1 VRIALVSTYDLG
13 RQPFG
18 LASPA
23 AWLRAAGFTVAC
35 HDLSREPKGE
45 AALADADLVAFHLPM
60 HTATRMALAVARRLR
75 EARSDLPLLFYG
87 LYAPLCA
94 ETLDQLA
101 NPLAVIGGE
110 VEQALVEAAKR
121 LADGKE
127 APPPRTILERLTLL
141 TPDRSDLPPLSRY
154 TALRLPDGTARV
166 VGYTEASRGCKHH
179 CRHCPVVPVYRGR
192 VRLVDPAVVAADIA
206 QQVAAGAQHITF
218 GDPDFLNVPDHALA
232 VARRLAAA
240 HPGLTFDATIK
251 VSHLLAH
258 EETVA
263 ELGTLGCLFITSA
276 FESFEEGIL
285 DRLAKHHTAA
295 DLARA
300 VAVCNR
306 TGVAITPTFVP
317 FTPWTTLDGV
327 VALFEQV
334 AALDLVAA
342 VAPVQYTLRLL
353 LPPGSLLLDNPDCVR
368 LSGPLDPDALV
379 HPWRHPEPAID
390 ALQRQL
396 TEAVVAGQRAG
407 FPRALLYDRLRAQV
421 WEAAGRGVAEPVRTA
436 RTAVPFLE
444 EPWFC

>member
-1 VRIALVSTYDLG
+1 MRVALCSTYDLG

-45 AALADADLVAFHLPM
+45 AALADADLVGFHLPM

-75 EARSDLPLLFYG
+75 AARPDLPLLFYG

-94 ETLDQLA
+94 ETLDQLT
-101 NPLAVIGGE
+101 NPVVVIGGE
-110 VEQALVEAAKR
+110 VEQALVEAVTE

-127 APPPRTILERLTLL
+127 APPPCTVLERLTLL

-192 VRLVDPAVVAADIA
+192 VRLIDPAVVAADIA

-232 VARRLAAA
+232 VARWLAAA

-251 VSHLLAH
+251 VDHLLAH
-258 EETVA
+258 EQAVE
-263 ELGTLGCLFITSA
+263 ELATLGCLFIISA
-276 FESFEEGIL
+276 FESFEDPVL

-295 DLARA
+295 DLPRAVEVCARA
-300 VAVCNR
+300 KI
-306 TGVAITPTFVP
+306 AITPTFVP

-327 VALFEQV
+327 IALFERV
-334 AALDLVAA
+334 AELDLVEA

-353 LPPGSLLLDNPDCVR
+353 LPPGSLLLDDPDCAR
-368 LSGPLDPDALV
+368 LAGPLDPAALV
-379 HPWRHPEPAID
+379 HPWRHPDPAID
-390 ALQRQL
+390 ALQRRL

-407 FPRALLYDRLRAQV
+407 FPRALLYDGLGALV
-421 WEAAGRGVAEPVRTA
+421 WEAGGGGAAEPVRTA

>member
-1 VRIALVSTYDLG
+1 MRIALCSTYDLG

-23 AWLRAAGFTVAC
+23 AWLRQAGFSVAC

-45 AALADADLVAFHLPM
+45 GGLTDVDLVAFHLPM
-60 HTATRMALAVARRLR
+60 HTATRMALAVAQRLR
-75 EARSDLPLLFYG
+75 TARPELPLLFYG

-94 ETLDQLA
+94 ETLGQFA
-101 NPLAVIGGE
+101 APVGIIGGE
-110 VEQALVEAAKR
+110 VEAAVVEAVAALVAGE
-121 LADGKE
+121 G
-127 APPPRTILERLTLL
+127 APAPRTVLERFKLL
-141 TPDRSDLPPLSRY
+141 TPDRSDLPPLARY

-192 VRLVDPAVVAADIA
+192 VRLVDPEVVAADIA

-218 GDPDFLNVPDHALA
+218 GDPDFLNGPDHALT
-232 VARRLAAA
+232 VARRLAAV
-240 HPGLTFDATIK
+240 HPGITFDVTVK

-258 EETVA
+258 EESVA
-263 ELGTLGCLFITSA
+263 ELATLGCLFITSA
-276 FESFEEGIL
+276 FESFEDPVL
-285 DRLAKHHTAA
+285 DHLAKRHTAA
-295 DLARA
+295 DLRRA
-300 VAVCNR
+300 VEVCGRAGIAVC
-306 TGVAITPTFVP
+306 PTFVP

-334 AALDLVAA
+334 AELDLVEA

-353 LPPGSLLLDNPDCVR
+353 LPPGSLLLEEIDA
-368 LSGPLDPDALV
+368 GPLDPAALV
-379 HPWRHPEPAID
+379 HPWRHPEPVLD
-390 ALQRQL
+390 TLQQRL

-407 FPRALLYDRLRAQV
+407 FPRALLYDRLRALV

-436 RTAVPFLE
+436 RTAVPYLE